1 MQACIYIYTGG
12 EKSFSCAPA
21 TDGEWSLEGSAMDR
35 GSLEGSA
42 MDKGSLEGS
51 AMDGGLSLE
60 GF

>member
-1 MQACIYIYTGG
+1 MLPTGG